1 MPAVLQVPN
10 GPAQAVPEA
19 SCATQPLLRLILK
32 SGGNLTQPT
41 LMIILIR
48 HEFNTFRLGHL
59 ASFSE
64 TPFIFLARINV

>member
-1 MPAVLQVPN
+1 M
-10 GPAQAVPEA
+10 
-19 SCATQPLLRLILK
+19 LK

-64 TPFIFLARINV
+64 TPFIFLARVNV